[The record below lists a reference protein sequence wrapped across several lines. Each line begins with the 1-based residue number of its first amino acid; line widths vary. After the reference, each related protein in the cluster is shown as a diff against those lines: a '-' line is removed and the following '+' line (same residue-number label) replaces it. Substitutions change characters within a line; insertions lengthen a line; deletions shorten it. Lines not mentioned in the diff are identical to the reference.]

1 MAEDELSAV
10 RRRLPRGLRVWGMV
24 TGFPAGVGR
33 AGMTVD
39 VGDPVPGWVD
49 MLALPDEPSQW
60 PPVGRRG
67 LFEVLQHR
75 GFEIRLL
82 PLDASMRG
90 LYSRSQ
96 RWSGS
101 EWAAITQRRPVG
113 SVLDATV
120 EQVFP
125 GNREYTVR
133 FDGCYAAVEYEDPPP
148 AVGAQVSLVVERQ
161 SEWTRSLILRP
172 ATSPE

>member
-10 RRRLPRGLRVWGMV
+10 RRRLPRGLRVWGVV
-24 TGFPAGVGR
+24 TEIPAGVGR
-33 AGMTVD
+33 AGISVD

-49 MLALPDEPSQW
+49 LLALPGEPSHW

-82 PLDASMRG
+82 PLDAGMRG
-90 LYSRSQ
+90 GFSRVQ

-101 EWAAITQRRPVG
+101 EWAAIARRWPVG

-120 EQVFP
+120 EHVFP
-125 GNREYTVR
+125 ANREYTVR
-133 FDGCYAAVEYEDPPP
+133 FGDCYETVEYEGAPPTP
-148 AVGAQVSLVVERQ
+148 GAQVSLMVERQ
-161 SEWTRSLILRP
+161 SEWTRSLVLRP
-172 ATSPE
+172 SDER